1 MFSSGGGFIYYQFTE
16 GNILKT
22 LNKLNY
28 PFVEKLRVQQENSSN
43 YTNYEIIG
51 RGIPVIQELEIVQ
64 SDGRKVN
71 VKMLCADLIANSLKR
86 IEYYERNIDVSKG
99 RLPPHK
105 YIEAIFTIE

>member
-1 MFSSGGGFIYYQFTE
+1 MFSSGGDFIYYQFTE

-28 PFVEKLRVQQENSSN
+28 PFVEKLRVQQENSNN
-43 YTNYEIIG
+43 YTDYKITG
-51 RGIPVIQELEIVQ
+51 RGIPVISGLEIVQ
-64 SDGRKVN
+64 NDGGKVN
-71 VKMLCADLIANSLKR
+71 VKMLCTDLISNNLKR

-105 YIEAIFTIE
+105 YIEVVFTIE